1 MSKSDSTQN
10 LPSSFT
16 LPPQLLAQAAD
27 TYRHPAP
34 PPQLPAVQLVPRH
47 QEPVINPKEKHS
59 PNGYPPNGAGVGIVR
74 CPEGRAWQERNMHA
88 GEKLGR
94 FRDQDVD
101 GFVADMAM
109 VLRKEYDCW
118 VEQCWYVLLFG
129 HGRNGYPMANLAD
142 RLLSGK
148 KLSIRYSHIPFLT
161 SSSISS

>member
-10 LPSSFT
+10 LPSSFA

-118 VEQCWYVLLFG
+118 VEQCWYVLWFLVMGEMVIRWRVLLTFCSQARSFPSG
-129 HGRNGYPMANLAD
+129 IHTYP
-142 RLLSGK
+142 S
-148 KLSIRYSHIPFLT
+148 
-161 SSSISS
+161 